1 MNLDMQ
7 DIDEVMFV
15 GSLFLFYTHWLN
27 DRRSAATSA
36 LEDAVT
42 AHRGMGDERAQRLAK
57 QLQELIEQ
65 AVTQEQDAIRAEIH
79 GETEEGN

>member
-1 MNLDMQ
+1 MNLALR

-27 DRRSAATSA
+27 DRRDAATGA

-42 AHRGMGDERAQRLAK
+42 AHRSMGDDRAQALASHL
-57 QLQELIEQ
+57 QLLIEQ
-65 AVTQEQDAIRAEIH
+65 SVAQEQAAIRAEIH
-79 GETEEGN
+79 GEKEEGN